1 MFDVTNTPDTPE
13 AIRARYADRAERI
26 KLAQWFLGTF
36 KRYPAGSNE
45 VYMAVWYFKNVM
57 LTLGNADAPRWSI
70 GLCINM
76 ACRMETDSDA

>member
-1 MFDVTNTPDTPE
+1 MFEVTNTPDTPE

-45 VYMAVWYFKNVM
+45 VYMAVWQTAM
-57 LTLGNADAPRWSI
+57 
-70 GLCINM
+70 
-76 ACRMETDSDA
+76 